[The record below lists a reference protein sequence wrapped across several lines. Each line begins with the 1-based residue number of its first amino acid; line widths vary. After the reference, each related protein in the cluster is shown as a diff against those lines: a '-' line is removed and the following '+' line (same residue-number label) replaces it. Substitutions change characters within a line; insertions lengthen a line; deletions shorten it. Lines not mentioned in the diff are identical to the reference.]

1 MRRHITEFGHGGG
14 QGAANGGGGNGGG
27 LGLGRDEFHRF
38 VAVTIGVPCAAREA
52 RALFDELLAKQQQQQ
67 QQGGGGGGALT
78 ATAFYGAFFG
88 QRDRSW
94 EEAKPNNSQT
104 PPRQGASSPRAAP
117 ATMSVTANGLVVECD
132 TGGLVGAAAAAAAEA
147 RAAAA
152 RHAIK
157 RGVNDDSYTA
167 EQARAS
173 ERKEG
178 GCDVRRNQTITSRQH
193 PARVRRM
200 VRNGAASRRDAS
212 SPVWGPTNPRTEVSR
227 RDSSHPTTPLP
238 LRARARA
245 AVVGQA
251 LDVLRDHTKT
261 KFKTVQARHPRALFE
276 VLFPHACSL
285 VGGGAARF
293 YR

>member
-67 QQGGGGGGALT
+67 QGNGGGGALT

-94 EEAKPNNSQT
+94 EEAKPNSSQT
-104 PPRQGASSPRAAP
+104 PRQGASSPRAAP
-117 ATMSVTANGLVVECD
+117 ATMSIMANGLVVECD

-152 RHAIK
+152 RHAVK

-173 ERKEG
+173 ARNE
-178 GCDVRRNQTITSRQH
+178 DVMSDGTNHNFASASR
-193 PARVRRM
+193 ARETDGPKRSRL
-200 VRNGAASRRDAS
+200 ASRRVVPGLGSDEPSKRSLAS
-212 SPVWGPTNPRTEVSR
+212 RLIAPHNP
-227 RDSSHPTTPLP
+227 PP

-261 KFKTVQARHPRALFE
+261 KFKTVQARHLRALFE
-276 VLFPHACSL
+276 LLFPHACSL
-285 VGGGAARF
+285 VGDGVARF